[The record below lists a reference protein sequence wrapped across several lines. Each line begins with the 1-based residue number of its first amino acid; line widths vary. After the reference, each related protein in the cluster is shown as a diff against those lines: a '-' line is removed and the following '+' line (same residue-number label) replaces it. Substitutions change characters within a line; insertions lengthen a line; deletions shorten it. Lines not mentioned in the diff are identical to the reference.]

1 MQVSSRMASN
11 TLKEMNSLHV
21 TEKISDCKASLT
33 KPCVGKMNGKS
44 EDRPLPNSASLD
56 SSDSKVVEAE
66 KPEPEIAIV
75 EVEYIESEN
84 LDNVD
89 DADAVLKSVLAGLES
104 KDWISLCDALN
115 NVRRLS
121 IFHKEEMMHMLEKVI
136 PLVVKSL
143 KNPRS
148 AVCKTACMTSAD
160 IFSAYNNHI
169 TDLLEPL
176 LTQLLLKSSQDKRFV
191 CEAAEKALTAMT
203 KYVSPTLLLP
213 KLQPCLKNRNPRIRA
228 KASLCFSRSVPRLG
242 VEGIK
247 EYGIDKLVQAAASQL
262 SDQLPE
268 SREAARTVL
277 LELQSVYEK
286 AHPLINPETSSPEEQ
301 QIPEVEPI
309 TWETFCKSKLSAL
322 SAQAVLRVTNVVTV
336 TAREGLVTT
345 GSSSSSQL

>member
-1 MQVSSRMASN
+1 MASN
-11 TLKEMNSLHV
+11 TLKDMNSLHV

-44 EDRPLPNSASLD
+44 EDKPLPNSASLD
-56 SSDSKVVEAE
+56 SSDPKVAEAE
-66 KPEPEIAIV
+66 KPEPEKAVV
-75 EVEYIESEN
+75 EVEYIDSEN

-104 KDWISLCDALN
+104 KDWISVCDALN

-121 IFHKEEMMHMLEKVI
+121 IFHKEAMLHMLEKVI

-228 KASLCFSRSVPRLG
+228 KASLCFSRSVPRL
-242 VEGIK
+242 VIQ
-247 EYGIDKLVQAAASQL
+247 VQ
-262 SDQLPE
+262 
-268 SREAARTVL
+268 L
-277 LELQSVYEK
+277 LFFPYISHKGTACYVK
-286 AHPLINPETSSPEEQ
+286 
-301 QIPEVEPI
+301 IPTIP
-309 TWETFCKSKLSAL
+309 C
-322 SAQAVLRVTNVVTV
+322 AVIHIPGR
-336 TAREGLVTT
+336 
-345 GSSSSSQL
+345 